1 MDPVWCPHAE
11 ARRALAARRPM
22 HPALLARMF
31 CFGRIAIGVGC
42 PTFATMHVQ
51 LYRVNYRHS

>member
-1 MDPVWCPHAE
+1 
-11 ARRALAARRPM
+11 M